1 MHEIAR
7 VVAEHEA
14 KVPLDQADV
23 YDYLSGTAIGFQP
36 LPESLGEDMAPVILP
51 VLITGSTL
59 FTFKP
64 TG

>member
-1 MHEIAR
+1 
-7 VVAEHEA
+7 
-14 KVPLDQADV
+14 V
-23 YDYLSGTAIGFQP
+23 YDYLSGTALGFQP